1 MYHLQEDAEK
11 CVIYPIFAFFYVL
24 RAAILGDGVN
34 DHHRQDK
41 HGMRTIF
48 FGYDELWKASLQ
60 FFWSPVLFLGMTV
73 LESWQCMCVKR
84 CRNLWMIHLLGI
96 SLLRFGYLT

>member
-11 CVIYPIFAFFYVL
+11 CVIYPISVFFYVL

-48 FGYDELWKASLQ
+48 
-60 FFWSPVLFLGMTV
+60 LGMMNYGKLVCNFSGV
-73 LESWQCMCVKR
+73 LSC
-84 CRNLWMIHLLGI
+84 
-96 SLLRFGYLT
+96 F